1 MDLIIKPNWD
11 IFRAKFSENPQNNF
25 EWFCYLLFCK
35 KFKIKYGIFRY
46 KNQSAIETNPIEY
59 NGEVISWQ
67 AKFYGTPLSNH
78 KNELE
83 DTLNKVKR
91 DYPNVNKLYFYSNQ
105 EWGQNKGQMPQGLKD
120 VEELAKK
127 LGICLEWKLASF
139 FESEFVVSENRI
151 ISSHFFTF
159 GKSIFSKL
167 EEMNNHSEK
176 LLKHINTEIFFKDK
190 KIKIKREDEF
200 KQLIK
205 DSNQVCIISGVGGVG
220 KTVLVKNMYEQF
232 KENNS
237 FYIFKATEFELR
249 NINDIFGDY
258 NLYDFLSIHKE
269 VENKTIVVDSAE
281 KLLDLENT
289 DSFKEFLSAIVEDK
303 WKVIFTTRD
312 VYLKDLNYQFFEIYK
327 IVPINIG
334 ICTLEKEELI
344 TISNEN
350 AFILPK
356 DNKLLELIRNPFYL
370 NEYLK
375 FYNDIDEVN
384 YVEFKSKLWEQ
395 RVKKSKPEREK
406 CFLEIASQRANTGQF
421 FVDVKTEYSQYCNE
435 LIRDG
440 MLGYEE
446 VGYFITHDIYEEWAL
461 EKIINKKFTNRC
473 DEHGFFVS
481 IGESLPIR
489 RCLRNWISEKL
500 LLEDYEIIEF
510 IENTIKNI
518 DIESFWKDELFASIL
533 LSDYSRVFFE
543 VFKNE
548 LLSNKCSLLKRLTF
562 ILRIACKEVDDE
574 FFRKLGVKDI
584 DIFTLEYIL
593 TKPKGIGWE
602 ALIEFA
608 YTNIET
614 IGIENINFI
623 LPVINDWNDKTRRG
637 NTTRCAGLIA
647 LKFYQDITKRD
658 IYYSRDNTLETI
670 LKTIINGSYE
680 LKTELNDVITEIL
693 KNKWKN
699 HRDPYYDLAKFILTK
714 SEGLHICGVLPN
726 EVLKLADLYWTYTP
740 KENHLFQSWR
750 DDVEDNFGIEKD
762 NGDYHPASAY
772 QGPIYYLLQINPKST
787 MDFIISFTNK
797 SVKKYV
803 SSDLASRLDTV
814 IKVEVKLGD
823 KSHKEQ
829 YISQCLWEIY
839 RGTSSPV
846 SPNLLQSIHM
856 ALEKF
861 LLEIAE
867 KIEAEVL
874 VSLLNYLLENSES
887 ASITAVVTSVVLAYP
902 EKTFNTAKVLFRT
915 REFIIYDTHRLHS
928 ELSARRLY
936 SIGQNFGINT
946 VYYKERLMTC
956 DDKHRKWSLESIC
969 LNYQVFSMQGSAEEE
984 AMKRQEDIWA
994 ILDDYYSK
1002 LPPESQQDEADKTW
1016 RLFLARMDR
1025 RKMKINTEVTD
1036 DGVLIQ
1042 FDPEIESEIAE
1053 FREEKQKEYNDR
1065 MRYVPLTLWADFKYK
1080 NDDKYKEYEK
1090 YNSNPKDAVDEV
1102 REILKKINE
1111 IRNPD
1116 ISQGIYDE
1124 NNTFYLLNHQIPSC
1138 VCAVLV
1144 EHYIDKLNDED
1155 KEFCKDVIIDKVIT
1169 CVQSNY
1175 FYQVGDGME
1184 EAITSLPKLMKLYP
1198 NEKQRIKVL
1207 LLLILFKDESVGFN
1221 VFSMIAIN
1229 KMWEK
1234 EFDDANSLLF
1244 GYLILKQKY
1253 DKLKSTIRKENSKN
1267 GVLQYDLGELLSR
1280 FLSENDMN
1288 LNKMVN
1294 NEFSISDVG
1303 IIEELDLL
1311 ILSNA
1316 LKMMPIKLERKDHM
1330 EIAYQIISVFATE
1343 LTQDRDYDKVNY
1355 TVRNEFFKKYACIV
1369 LNSESGEVTN
1379 LIQPF
1384 IDKFNPTEPMAEMFQ
1399 QFIYAEDRIMSYD
1412 NFWNVWNNFKDS
1424 IIKVTN
1430 RKSNSWYVDKII
1442 KNYLFAEIQWNDSIK
1457 EWHSFKA
1464 INMRLIKSISEN
1476 IGNHPSVLYSISK
1489 LLNNIGRSFIS
1500 EGIILISNMLSRHS
1514 EYSSIKLEENTNY
1527 YLENLLRKY
1536 VYEKRDTIKKN
1547 KQLKKKTLVVLNFI
1561 IEKGSAVGY
1570 ILRETI
1576 I

>member
-1 MDLIIKPNWD
+1 
-11 IFRAKFSENPQNNF
+11 
-25 EWFCYLLFCK
+25 
-35 KFKIKYGIFRY
+35 
-46 KNQSAIETNPIEY
+46 
-59 NGEVISWQ
+59 
-67 AKFYGTPLSNH
+67 
-78 KNELE
+78 
-83 DTLNKVKR
+83 
-91 DYPNVNKLYFYSNQ
+91 
-105 EWGQNKGQMPQGLKD
+105 
-120 VEELAKK
+120 
-127 LGICLEWKLASF
+127 
-139 FESEFVVSENRI
+139 
-151 ISSHFFTF
+151 
-159 GKSIFSKL
+159 
-167 EEMNNHSEK
+167 
-176 LLKHINTEIFFKDK
+176 
-190 KIKIKREDEF
+190 
-200 KQLIK
+200 
-205 DSNQVCIISGVGGVG
+205 
-220 KTVLVKNMYEQF
+220 
-232 KENNS
+232 
-237 FYIFKATEFELR
+237 
-249 NINDIFGDY
+249 
-258 NLYDFLSIHKE
+258 
-269 VENKTIVVDSAE
+269 
-281 KLLDLENT
+281 
-289 DSFKEFLSAIVEDK
+289 
-303 WKVIFTTRD
+303 
-312 VYLKDLNYQFFEIYK
+312 
-327 IVPINIG
+327 
-334 ICTLEKEELI
+334 
-344 TISNEN
+344 
-350 AFILPK
+350 
-356 DNKLLELIRNPFYL
+356 
-370 NEYLK
+370 
-375 FYNDIDEVN
+375 
-384 YVEFKSKLWEQ
+384 
-395 RVKKSKPEREK
+395 
-406 CFLEIASQRANTGQF
+406 
-421 FVDVKTEYSQYCNE
+421 
-435 LIRDG
+435 
-440 MLGYEE
+440 
-446 VGYFITHDIYEEWAL
+446 
-461 EKIINKKFTNRC
+461 
-473 DEHGFFVS
+473 
-481 IGESLPIR
+481 
-489 RCLRNWISEKL
+489 
-500 LLEDYEIIEF
+500 
-510 IENTIKNI
+510 
-518 DIESFWKDELFASIL
+518 
-533 LSDYSRVFFE
+533 
-543 VFKNE
+543 
-548 LLSNKCSLLKRLTF
+548 
-562 ILRIACKEVDDE
+562 
-574 FFRKLGVKDI
+574 
-584 DIFTLEYIL
+584 
-593 TKPKGIGWE
+593 
-602 ALIEFA
+602 
-608 YTNIET
+608 
-614 IGIENINFI
+614 
-623 LPVINDWNDKTRRG
+623 
-637 NTTRCAGLIA
+637 
-647 LKFYQDITKRD
+647 
-658 IYYSRDNTLETI
+658 
-670 LKTIINGSYE
+670 
-680 LKTELNDVITEIL
+680 
-693 KNKWKN
+693 
-699 HRDPYYDLAKFILTK
+699 
-714 SEGLHICGVLPN
+714 
-726 EVLKLADLYWTYTP
+726 
-740 KENHLFQSWR
+740 
-750 DDVEDNFGIEKD
+750 
-762 NGDYHPASAY
+762 
-772 QGPIYYLLQINPKST
+772 
-787 MDFIISFTNK
+787 
-797 SVKKYV
+797 
-803 SSDLASRLDTV
+803 
-814 IKVEVKLGD
+814 
-823 KSHKEQ
+823 
-829 YISQCLWEIY
+829 
-839 RGTSSPV
+839 
-846 SPNLLQSIHM
+846 
-856 ALEKF
+856 
-861 LLEIAE
+861 
-867 KIEAEVL
+867 
-874 VSLLNYLLENSES
+874 
-887 ASITAVVTSVVLAYP
+887 
-902 EKTFNTAKVLFRT
+902 
-915 REFIIYDTHRLHS
+915 
-928 ELSARRLY
+928 
-936 SIGQNFGINT
+936 
-946 VYYKERLMTC
+946 MTC

-1111 IRNPD
+1111 IRNPY
-1116 ISQGIYDE
+1116 ISQEIYDE

-1234 EFDDANSLLF
+1234 EFDDANSLLL

>member
-1 MDLIIKPNWD
+1 
-11 IFRAKFSENPQNNF
+11 
-25 EWFCYLLFCK
+25 
-35 KFKIKYGIFRY
+35 
-46 KNQSAIETNPIEY
+46 
-59 NGEVISWQ
+59 
-67 AKFYGTPLSNH
+67 
-78 KNELE
+78 
-83 DTLNKVKR
+83 
-91 DYPNVNKLYFYSNQ
+91 
-105 EWGQNKGQMPQGLKD
+105 
-120 VEELAKK
+120 
-127 LGICLEWKLASF
+127 
-139 FESEFVVSENRI
+139 
-151 ISSHFFTF
+151 
-159 GKSIFSKL
+159 
-167 EEMNNHSEK
+167 
-176 LLKHINTEIFFKDK
+176 
-190 KIKIKREDEF
+190 
-200 KQLIK
+200 
-205 DSNQVCIISGVGGVG
+205 
-220 KTVLVKNMYEQF
+220 
-232 KENNS
+232 
-237 FYIFKATEFELR
+237 
-249 NINDIFGDY
+249 
-258 NLYDFLSIHKE
+258 
-269 VENKTIVVDSAE
+269 
-281 KLLDLENT
+281 
-289 DSFKEFLSAIVEDK
+289 
-303 WKVIFTTRD
+303 
-312 VYLKDLNYQFFEIYK
+312 
-327 IVPINIG
+327 
-334 ICTLEKEELI
+334 
-344 TISNEN
+344 
-350 AFILPK
+350 
-356 DNKLLELIRNPFYL
+356 
-370 NEYLK
+370 
-375 FYNDIDEVN
+375 
-384 YVEFKSKLWEQ
+384 
-395 RVKKSKPEREK
+395 
-406 CFLEIASQRANTGQF
+406 
-421 FVDVKTEYSQYCNE
+421 
-435 LIRDG
+435 
-440 MLGYEE
+440 
-446 VGYFITHDIYEEWAL
+446 
-461 EKIINKKFTNRC
+461 
-473 DEHGFFVS
+473 
-481 IGESLPIR
+481 
-489 RCLRNWISEKL
+489 
-500 LLEDYEIIEF
+500 
-510 IENTIKNI
+510 
-518 DIESFWKDELFASIL
+518 
-533 LSDYSRVFFE
+533 
-543 VFKNE
+543 
-548 LLSNKCSLLKRLTF
+548 
-562 ILRIACKEVDDE
+562 
-574 FFRKLGVKDI
+574 
-584 DIFTLEYIL
+584 
-593 TKPKGIGWE
+593 
-602 ALIEFA
+602 
-608 YTNIET
+608 
-614 IGIENINFI
+614 
-623 LPVINDWNDKTRRG
+623 
-637 NTTRCAGLIA
+637 
-647 LKFYQDITKRD
+647 
-658 IYYSRDNTLETI
+658 
-670 LKTIINGSYE
+670 
-680 LKTELNDVITEIL
+680 
-693 KNKWKN
+693 
-699 HRDPYYDLAKFILTK
+699 
-714 SEGLHICGVLPN
+714 
-726 EVLKLADLYWTYTP
+726 
-740 KENHLFQSWR
+740 
-750 DDVEDNFGIEKD
+750 
-762 NGDYHPASAY
+762 
-772 QGPIYYLLQINPKST
+772 
-787 MDFIISFTNK
+787 
-797 SVKKYV
+797 
-803 SSDLASRLDTV
+803 
-814 IKVEVKLGD
+814 
-823 KSHKEQ
+823 
-829 YISQCLWEIY
+829 
-839 RGTSSPV
+839 
-846 SPNLLQSIHM
+846 
-856 ALEKF
+856 
-861 LLEIAE
+861 
-867 KIEAEVL
+867 
-874 VSLLNYLLENSES
+874 
-887 ASITAVVTSVVLAYP
+887 
-902 EKTFNTAKVLFRT
+902 
-915 REFIIYDTHRLHS
+915 
-928 ELSARRLY
+928 
-936 SIGQNFGINT
+936 
-946 VYYKERLMTC
+946 
-956 DDKHRKWSLESIC
+956 
-969 LNYQVFSMQGSAEEE
+969 
-984 AMKRQEDIWA
+984 
-994 ILDDYYSK
+994 
-1002 LPPESQQDEADKTW
+1002 
-1016 RLFLARMDR
+1016 
-1025 RKMKINTEVTD
+1025 MKINTEVTD

-1116 ISQGIYDE
+1116 ISQEIYDE

-1234 EFDDANSLLF
+1234 EFDDANSLLL

-1412 NFWNVWNNFKDS
+1412 NFWNVWNNFKDG

>member
-1 MDLIIKPNWD
+1 
-11 IFRAKFSENPQNNF
+11 
-25 EWFCYLLFCK
+25 
-35 KFKIKYGIFRY
+35 
-46 KNQSAIETNPIEY
+46 
-59 NGEVISWQ
+59 
-67 AKFYGTPLSNH
+67 
-78 KNELE
+78 
-83 DTLNKVKR
+83 
-91 DYPNVNKLYFYSNQ
+91 
-105 EWGQNKGQMPQGLKD
+105 
-120 VEELAKK
+120 
-127 LGICLEWKLASF
+127 
-139 FESEFVVSENRI
+139 
-151 ISSHFFTF
+151 
-159 GKSIFSKL
+159 
-167 EEMNNHSEK
+167 
-176 LLKHINTEIFFKDK
+176 
-190 KIKIKREDEF
+190 
-200 KQLIK
+200 
-205 DSNQVCIISGVGGVG
+205 
-220 KTVLVKNMYEQF
+220 
-232 KENNS
+232 
-237 FYIFKATEFELR
+237 
-249 NINDIFGDY
+249 
-258 NLYDFLSIHKE
+258 
-269 VENKTIVVDSAE
+269 
-281 KLLDLENT
+281 
-289 DSFKEFLSAIVEDK
+289 
-303 WKVIFTTRD
+303 
-312 VYLKDLNYQFFEIYK
+312 
-327 IVPINIG
+327 
-334 ICTLEKEELI
+334 
-344 TISNEN
+344 
-350 AFILPK
+350 
-356 DNKLLELIRNPFYL
+356 
-370 NEYLK
+370 
-375 FYNDIDEVN
+375 
-384 YVEFKSKLWEQ
+384 
-395 RVKKSKPEREK
+395 
-406 CFLEIASQRANTGQF
+406 
-421 FVDVKTEYSQYCNE
+421 
-435 LIRDG
+435 
-440 MLGYEE
+440 
-446 VGYFITHDIYEEWAL
+446 
-461 EKIINKKFTNRC
+461 
-473 DEHGFFVS
+473 
-481 IGESLPIR
+481 
-489 RCLRNWISEKL
+489 
-500 LLEDYEIIEF
+500 
-510 IENTIKNI
+510 
-518 DIESFWKDELFASIL
+518 
-533 LSDYSRVFFE
+533 
-543 VFKNE
+543 
-548 LLSNKCSLLKRLTF
+548 
-562 ILRIACKEVDDE
+562 
-574 FFRKLGVKDI
+574 
-584 DIFTLEYIL
+584 
-593 TKPKGIGWE
+593 
-602 ALIEFA
+602 
-608 YTNIET
+608 
-614 IGIENINFI
+614 
-623 LPVINDWNDKTRRG
+623 
-637 NTTRCAGLIA
+637 
-647 LKFYQDITKRD
+647 
-658 IYYSRDNTLETI
+658 
-670 LKTIINGSYE
+670 
-680 LKTELNDVITEIL
+680 
-693 KNKWKN
+693 
-699 HRDPYYDLAKFILTK
+699 
-714 SEGLHICGVLPN
+714 
-726 EVLKLADLYWTYTP
+726 
-740 KENHLFQSWR
+740 
-750 DDVEDNFGIEKD
+750 
-762 NGDYHPASAY
+762 
-772 QGPIYYLLQINPKST
+772 
-787 MDFIISFTNK
+787 
-797 SVKKYV
+797 
-803 SSDLASRLDTV
+803 
-814 IKVEVKLGD
+814 
-823 KSHKEQ
+823 
-829 YISQCLWEIY
+829 
-839 RGTSSPV
+839 
-846 SPNLLQSIHM
+846 
-856 ALEKF
+856 
-861 LLEIAE
+861 
-867 KIEAEVL
+867 
-874 VSLLNYLLENSES
+874 
-887 ASITAVVTSVVLAYP
+887 
-902 EKTFNTAKVLFRT
+902 
-915 REFIIYDTHRLHS
+915 
-928 ELSARRLY
+928 
-936 SIGQNFGINT
+936 
-946 VYYKERLMTC
+946 
-956 DDKHRKWSLESIC
+956 
-969 LNYQVFSMQGSAEEE
+969 
-984 AMKRQEDIWA
+984 
-994 ILDDYYSK
+994 
-1002 LPPESQQDEADKTW
+1002 
-1016 RLFLARMDR
+1016 
-1025 RKMKINTEVTD
+1025 MKINTEVTD

-1116 ISQGIYDE
+1116 ISQEIYDE

-1234 EFDDANSLLF
+1234 EFDDANSLLL

-1343 LTQDRDYDKVNY
+1343 LMQDRDYDKVNY

>member
-1 MDLIIKPNWD
+1 
-11 IFRAKFSENPQNNF
+11 
-25 EWFCYLLFCK
+25 
-35 KFKIKYGIFRY
+35 
-46 KNQSAIETNPIEY
+46 
-59 NGEVISWQ
+59 
-67 AKFYGTPLSNH
+67 
-78 KNELE
+78 
-83 DTLNKVKR
+83 
-91 DYPNVNKLYFYSNQ
+91 
-105 EWGQNKGQMPQGLKD
+105 
-120 VEELAKK
+120 
-127 LGICLEWKLASF
+127 
-139 FESEFVVSENRI
+139 
-151 ISSHFFTF
+151 
-159 GKSIFSKL
+159 
-167 EEMNNHSEK
+167 
-176 LLKHINTEIFFKDK
+176 
-190 KIKIKREDEF
+190 
-200 KQLIK
+200 
-205 DSNQVCIISGVGGVG
+205 
-220 KTVLVKNMYEQF
+220 
-232 KENNS
+232 
-237 FYIFKATEFELR
+237 
-249 NINDIFGDY
+249 
-258 NLYDFLSIHKE
+258 
-269 VENKTIVVDSAE
+269 
-281 KLLDLENT
+281 
-289 DSFKEFLSAIVEDK
+289 
-303 WKVIFTTRD
+303 
-312 VYLKDLNYQFFEIYK
+312 
-327 IVPINIG
+327 
-334 ICTLEKEELI
+334 
-344 TISNEN
+344 
-350 AFILPK
+350 
-356 DNKLLELIRNPFYL
+356 
-370 NEYLK
+370 
-375 FYNDIDEVN
+375 
-384 YVEFKSKLWEQ
+384 
-395 RVKKSKPEREK
+395 
-406 CFLEIASQRANTGQF
+406 
-421 FVDVKTEYSQYCNE
+421 
-435 LIRDG
+435 
-440 MLGYEE
+440 
-446 VGYFITHDIYEEWAL
+446 
-461 EKIINKKFTNRC
+461 
-473 DEHGFFVS
+473 
-481 IGESLPIR
+481 
-489 RCLRNWISEKL
+489 
-500 LLEDYEIIEF
+500 
-510 IENTIKNI
+510 
-518 DIESFWKDELFASIL
+518 
-533 LSDYSRVFFE
+533 
-543 VFKNE
+543 
-548 LLSNKCSLLKRLTF
+548 
-562 ILRIACKEVDDE
+562 
-574 FFRKLGVKDI
+574 
-584 DIFTLEYIL
+584 
-593 TKPKGIGWE
+593 
-602 ALIEFA
+602 
-608 YTNIET
+608 
-614 IGIENINFI
+614 
-623 LPVINDWNDKTRRG
+623 
-637 NTTRCAGLIA
+637 
-647 LKFYQDITKRD
+647 
-658 IYYSRDNTLETI
+658 
-670 LKTIINGSYE
+670 
-680 LKTELNDVITEIL
+680 
-693 KNKWKN
+693 
-699 HRDPYYDLAKFILTK
+699 
-714 SEGLHICGVLPN
+714 
-726 EVLKLADLYWTYTP
+726 
-740 KENHLFQSWR
+740 
-750 DDVEDNFGIEKD
+750 
-762 NGDYHPASAY
+762 
-772 QGPIYYLLQINPKST
+772 
-787 MDFIISFTNK
+787 
-797 SVKKYV
+797 
-803 SSDLASRLDTV
+803 
-814 IKVEVKLGD
+814 
-823 KSHKEQ
+823 
-829 YISQCLWEIY
+829 
-839 RGTSSPV
+839 
-846 SPNLLQSIHM
+846 
-856 ALEKF
+856 
-861 LLEIAE
+861 
-867 KIEAEVL
+867 
-874 VSLLNYLLENSES
+874 
-887 ASITAVVTSVVLAYP
+887 
-902 EKTFNTAKVLFRT
+902 
-915 REFIIYDTHRLHS
+915 
-928 ELSARRLY
+928 
-936 SIGQNFGINT
+936 
-946 VYYKERLMTC
+946 
-956 DDKHRKWSLESIC
+956 
-969 LNYQVFSMQGSAEEE
+969 
-984 AMKRQEDIWA
+984 
-994 ILDDYYSK
+994 
-1002 LPPESQQDEADKTW
+1002 
-1016 RLFLARMDR
+1016 
-1025 RKMKINTEVTD
+1025 MKINTEVTD

-1116 ISQGIYDE
+1116 ISQEIYDE

-1234 EFDDANSLLF
+1234 EFDDANSLLL

>member
-1 MDLIIKPNWD
+1 
-11 IFRAKFSENPQNNF
+11 
-25 EWFCYLLFCK
+25 
-35 KFKIKYGIFRY
+35 
-46 KNQSAIETNPIEY
+46 
-59 NGEVISWQ
+59 
-67 AKFYGTPLSNH
+67 
-78 KNELE
+78 
-83 DTLNKVKR
+83 
-91 DYPNVNKLYFYSNQ
+91 
-105 EWGQNKGQMPQGLKD
+105 
-120 VEELAKK
+120 
-127 LGICLEWKLASF
+127 
-139 FESEFVVSENRI
+139 
-151 ISSHFFTF
+151 
-159 GKSIFSKL
+159 
-167 EEMNNHSEK
+167 
-176 LLKHINTEIFFKDK
+176 
-190 KIKIKREDEF
+190 
-200 KQLIK
+200 
-205 DSNQVCIISGVGGVG
+205 
-220 KTVLVKNMYEQF
+220 
-232 KENNS
+232 
-237 FYIFKATEFELR
+237 
-249 NINDIFGDY
+249 
-258 NLYDFLSIHKE
+258 
-269 VENKTIVVDSAE
+269 
-281 KLLDLENT
+281 
-289 DSFKEFLSAIVEDK
+289 
-303 WKVIFTTRD
+303 
-312 VYLKDLNYQFFEIYK
+312 
-327 IVPINIG
+327 
-334 ICTLEKEELI
+334 
-344 TISNEN
+344 
-350 AFILPK
+350 
-356 DNKLLELIRNPFYL
+356 
-370 NEYLK
+370 
-375 FYNDIDEVN
+375 
-384 YVEFKSKLWEQ
+384 
-395 RVKKSKPEREK
+395 
-406 CFLEIASQRANTGQF
+406 
-421 FVDVKTEYSQYCNE
+421 
-435 LIRDG
+435 
-440 MLGYEE
+440 
-446 VGYFITHDIYEEWAL
+446 
-461 EKIINKKFTNRC
+461 
-473 DEHGFFVS
+473 
-481 IGESLPIR
+481 
-489 RCLRNWISEKL
+489 
-500 LLEDYEIIEF
+500 
-510 IENTIKNI
+510 
-518 DIESFWKDELFASIL
+518 
-533 LSDYSRVFFE
+533 
-543 VFKNE
+543 
-548 LLSNKCSLLKRLTF
+548 
-562 ILRIACKEVDDE
+562 
-574 FFRKLGVKDI
+574 
-584 DIFTLEYIL
+584 
-593 TKPKGIGWE
+593 
-602 ALIEFA
+602 
-608 YTNIET
+608 
-614 IGIENINFI
+614 
-623 LPVINDWNDKTRRG
+623 
-637 NTTRCAGLIA
+637 
-647 LKFYQDITKRD
+647 
-658 IYYSRDNTLETI
+658 
-670 LKTIINGSYE
+670 
-680 LKTELNDVITEIL
+680 
-693 KNKWKN
+693 
-699 HRDPYYDLAKFILTK
+699 
-714 SEGLHICGVLPN
+714 
-726 EVLKLADLYWTYTP
+726 
-740 KENHLFQSWR
+740 
-750 DDVEDNFGIEKD
+750 
-762 NGDYHPASAY
+762 
-772 QGPIYYLLQINPKST
+772 
-787 MDFIISFTNK
+787 
-797 SVKKYV
+797 
-803 SSDLASRLDTV
+803 
-814 IKVEVKLGD
+814 
-823 KSHKEQ
+823 
-829 YISQCLWEIY
+829 
-839 RGTSSPV
+839 
-846 SPNLLQSIHM
+846 
-856 ALEKF
+856 
-861 LLEIAE
+861 
-867 KIEAEVL
+867 
-874 VSLLNYLLENSES
+874 
-887 ASITAVVTSVVLAYP
+887 
-902 EKTFNTAKVLFRT
+902 
-915 REFIIYDTHRLHS
+915 
-928 ELSARRLY
+928 
-936 SIGQNFGINT
+936 
-946 VYYKERLMTC
+946 MTC

-1116 ISQGIYDE
+1116 ISQEIYDE

-1234 EFDDANSLLF
+1234 EFDDANSLLL